1 MAREEMRLTR
11 GFPIALVLLVPE
23 NGCICMS
30 IIYLELLMP
39 SDLSSVGGISIDGA
53 IQGNYYHTAFSWTGK

>member
-1 MAREEMRLTR
+1 MAREERRLTR
-11 GFPIALVLLVPE
+11 GFPIALVLLIPDE

-53 IQGNYYHTAFSWTGK
+53 IQ